1 MVCWAIAEKLRWTPV
16 YAPLACD
23 TPVPSGLSIASPL
36 AAASALQPS
45 PSSPPYGLHVNM
57 TVTTACTNPSQ
68 SEITILAEGYSAVA
82 LAPNATDL
90 ANGGVGVPYTE
101 KEKVH
106 LAADV
111 MYPVGGKVELVNLV
125 ETAMAMDNALAGV
138 TPEATMRGYWT
149 AYARTAHTVRTCST
163 VLGLASCVDTP
174 MTQFCGYYEGS
185 RGPDPPP
192 AKLCNA
198 LCYSSKSRSPAQAT
212 AWCQCSTS
220 LGLLWSRSSWSQPSA
235 PTQGAPKACLRKVE
249 NSTKLPTRVGI
260 LKCPEEALRRRGGGP
275 CAAFPC
281 KHGDPG
287 RAWSSRISRLRLSS
301 ETD

>member
-1 MVCWAIAEKLRWTPV
+1 
-16 YAPLACD
+16 
-23 TPVPSGLSIASPL
+23 
-36 AAASALQPS
+36 
-45 PSSPPYGLHVNM
+45 M

-149 AYARTAHTVRTCST
+149 A
-163 VLGLASCVDTP
+163 
-174 MTQFCGYYEGS
+174 
-185 RGPDPPP
+185 
-192 AKLCNA
+192 
-198 LCYSSKSRSPAQAT
+198 
-212 AWCQCSTS
+212 
-220 LGLLWSRSSWSQPSA
+220 
-235 PTQGAPKACLRKVE
+235 
-249 NSTKLPTRVGI
+249 
-260 LKCPEEALRRRGGGP
+260 
-275 CAAFPC
+275 
-281 KHGDPG
+281 
-287 RAWSSRISRLRLSS
+287 
-301 ETD
+301 